1 VAAQSVDELEALLA
15 EIDDERALAAI
26 AGLLQL
32 YGGALR
38 SVVAKARSSPELLRE
53 LAADE
58 TVGPL
63 LLLHD
68 LHPDTLPERIGSAL
82 DSVRPYLGSHGGDV
96 ELVAIEGDVVRVR
109 MSGTCNGCAASTVT
123 LKSAIED
130 AVRAAA
136 PEIARVE
143 AEPEQPAH
151 TLVVL

>member
-1 VAAQSVDELEALLA
+1 MHGVDELEAMLA

-26 AGLLQL
+26 SGLLQL

-38 SVVAKARSSPELLRE
+38 KIVECVRDLPELVRQF
-53 LAADE
+53 AGDDAI
-58 TVGPL
+58 GPL

-68 LHPDTLPERIGSAL
+68 LHPDTLNERVSAAL
-82 DSVRPYLGSHGGDV
+82 DSVRPYLGSHGGNV
-96 ELVAIEGDVVRVR
+96 ELVEVDGDVVRVR
-109 MSGTCNGCAASTVT
+109 LSGTCNGCAASAVT

-136 PEIARVE
+136 PEIASVE
-143 AEPEQPAH
+143 AEEQPAH